1 MSAIK
6 NDVRLLA
13 FYLPQFHPVP
23 ENDEWWGKGFT
34 EWTNVAKGQPLF
46 PGHYQPHLPADL
58 GFYDL
63 RVPEVRQAQADLAR
77 EYGIY
82 GFCYY
87 HYWFNGKRLL
97 ERPLDEMLATGEPAF
112 PFCLCWANEN
122 WTKVWDG
129 ADQHILIAQE
139 YSPEDDRRH
148 IQWLVRVF
156 RHQNYIRI
164 DGKPL
169 FLIYR
174 ISKLPDPMQTTSIW
188 REEARKAGIGEIYL
202 ATVESLREDR
212 GDPTHNGCDAA
223 VEFQPDWINLETLW
237 TEVVGG
243 NGILDYAVLPERMLR
258 KETPS
263 YKRFPCVTPGWDN
276 TIRRKTNAAVLKN
289 STPKLYQGWLEQTI
303 DKFEPASEEENWVF
317 VNAWN
322 EWGEGNHLEPCQK
335 WGRGYLEATRRA
347 LRTTRAPFPQFASRR
362 GPSKPEISVCLP
374 THNGSKYLGE
384 AIASILEQTRSDFEV
399 IVVDDGSTDGTDAVI
414 ESFQD
419 ARIQLFRNPNR
430 LGVVGTW
437 NRCIELS
444 RGQYVCIFPHHD
456 LMMPENLA
464 HKTSILDKHRNVG
477 FVYSSARQ
485 MDAASVIREGS
496 TASPNRERIRT
507 GSETFKLLLLGG
519 EMICSPTVMVRRE
532 CYETLGGF
540 DSRLPLTAGSEMW
553 MRIALFNDIAYLA
566 EPLVTHRPRNE
577 NGATHATGVEAL
589 KQHYLAKRIVLDDYT
604 ARIQGIDTFRSRLV
618 QEYTQQALQQ
628 ARHHY
633 RQQQYEEAKGY
644 LAFAVD
650 VRGTAIEESSPE
662 EYVDWFAGA
671 VDQLWQQEPQS
682 PLTEKSLQVGIGTP
696 EQALASPTIRRQIAR
711 GLSGEAVGQEIPTG
725 KLIKALCFKLAARP
739 EFAWLYRFRRLGKR
753 LLG

>member
-212 GDPTHNGCDAA
+212 VDPTHNGCDAA

-237 TEVVGG
+237 T
-243 NGILDYAVLPERMLR
+243 
-258 KETPS
+258 
-263 YKRFPCVTPGWDN
+263 
-276 TIRRKTNAAVLKN
+276 
-289 STPKLYQGWLEQTI
+289 
-303 DKFEPASEEENWVF
+303 WVATVYWTMPF
-317 VNAWN
+317 C
-322 EWGEGNHLEPCQK
+322 P
-335 WGRGYLEATRRA
+335 RG
-347 LRTTRAPFPQFASRR
+347 
-362 GPSKPEISVCLP
+362 C
-374 THNGSKYLGE
+374 
-384 AIASILEQTRSDFEV
+384 
-399 IVVDDGSTDGTDAVI
+399 
-414 ESFQD
+414 
-419 ARIQLFRNPNR
+419 
-430 LGVVGTW
+430 
-437 NRCIELS
+437 
-444 RGQYVCIFPHHD
+444 
-456 LMMPENLA
+456 
-464 HKTSILDKHRNVG
+464 
-477 FVYSSARQ
+477 
-485 MDAASVIREGS
+485 
-496 TASPNRERIRT
+496 
-507 GSETFKLLLLGG
+507 
-519 EMICSPTVMVRRE
+519 
-532 CYETLGGF
+532 
-540 DSRLPLTAGSEMW
+540 
-553 MRIALFNDIAYLA
+553 
-566 EPLVTHRPRNE
+566 
-577 NGATHATGVEAL
+577 
-589 KQHYLAKRIVLDDYT
+589 
-604 ARIQGIDTFRSRLV
+604 
-618 QEYTQQALQQ
+618 
-628 ARHHY
+628 
-633 RQQQYEEAKGY
+633 
-644 LAFAVD
+644 
-650 VRGTAIEESSPE
+650 
-662 EYVDWFAGA
+662 
-671 VDQLWQQEPQS
+671 
-682 PLTEKSLQVGIGTP
+682 
-696 EQALASPTIRRQIAR
+696 
-711 GLSGEAVGQEIPTG
+711 
-725 KLIKALCFKLAARP
+725 
-739 EFAWLYRFRRLGKR
+739 
-753 LLG
+753 